1 MQYLFSLFSF
11 QFLLHFCGGF
21 VYSSVSFLSSSSS
34 CFHCSSCLDIFPWV
48 LIFMRVVVFIVV
60 VTLLIFLHS
69 FKNIYSFYL
78 IHYNIFLVNILL
90 QLVHCAAHFCHFSY
104 GKWMLC
110 QLPFYSL
117 YFNDLDFSQSALCK
131 RARVDSRFLS
141 QRKSFY
147 IWHLGVLLCVATGPL
162 LLQTRL
168 SLGGFLLPLLDFL
181 LLLL

>member
-1 MQYLFSLFSF
+1 
-11 QFLLHFCGGF
+11 
-21 VYSSVSFLSSSSS
+21 
-34 CFHCSSCLDIFPWV
+34 
-48 LIFMRVVVFIVV
+48 MRVVVFIVV